1 MPCSSWSEQSGEA
14 TPSFFSV
21 CRNSTV
27 DRQVPMIEQC
37 RLLLNSHIF
46 VRRGGA
52 VGKGGA
58 SRATSRGGMEEM
70 SKILDSAG
78 EPTPL
83 LIAIGGP
90 PVSIFIVVPVSRYP
104 PTGTKALVVICNW
117 I

>member
-1 MPCSSWSEQSGEA
+1 MPCNSWSEQSCEA

-21 CRNSTV
+21 CRNSPV

-58 SRATSRGGMEEM
+58 SRAISRGGMEEI
-70 SKILDSAG
+70 SNILDSAG
-78 EPTPL
+78 EPAPL
-83 LIAIGGP
+83 LIAIGSP
-90 PVSIFIVVPVSRYP
+90 PVSIFIAVRVSRFREP
-104 PTGTKALVVICNW
+104 APRPLS
-117 I
+117 